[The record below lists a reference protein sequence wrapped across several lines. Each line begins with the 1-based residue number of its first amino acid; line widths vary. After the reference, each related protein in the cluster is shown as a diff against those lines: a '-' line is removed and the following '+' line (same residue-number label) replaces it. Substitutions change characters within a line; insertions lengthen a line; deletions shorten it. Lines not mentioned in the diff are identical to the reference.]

1 MKKVIAYVHTHWDR
15 EWYREF
21 EEFRLRLIEVVD
33 DIIHK
38 LQTGELPIFYFDGQ
52 TSAIEDYLEIFP
64 EKLPIIKQL
73 IADKKLYVGPF
84 FCSADE
90 FLTSGESLI
99 RNFYFGLEKSKKWGC
114 KDFIAYLADTFGHS
128 CSMPFILKAAG
139 IDKAVLWRGL
149 GNLPADL
156 NWDGIKT
163 TYLIQGYFN
172 DFLHSDA
179 DFELKAQNLKK
190 YIDKIAAKSGEYIL
204 LPIGADHLKAC
215 DNLPSQI
222 QKLNEYYQNEY
233 EIVLKDPF
241 EYFKNIKDENRKYVS
256 GEFLD
261 NSLNFI
267 LPGIYSSR
275 IDIKQVNSLCERK
288 LNETEKFNAINSTF
302 FGKENRQRQI
312 DYAYKMLIK
321 NHAHDSIYACST
333 DCVSREVLTRFDKVL
348 QISNGIQKRCERDII
363 SDKFLAA
370 INLSNSNFSGIAS
383 IWTTKKLPPKYN
395 AVMLD
400 KKYGFDDEILYNINK
415 IPVTEDY
422 TEIFQYAIPI
432 KSIDSFSCKNLISE
446 DFFDT
451 KDIKSGKNFIENK
464 FLSIEL
470 KNGKINI
477 TDKKN
482 FKKYDNF
489 IEFTDAADVGD
500 SYNFAPIKGDKKII
514 AKIKSFKTAN
524 KNLFAYANVELEI
537 KIPAKST
544 EKRRSLIAPKHK
556 INLKITLKSMS
567 DFAEFEAEYE
577 NKSLNHKLQASFNF
591 KEPVTKTVSEDLFRL
606 VTRNFDPNY
615 DIKEHIPAPRGIELK
630 TNIMPIN
637 RFVWTQSAGIITD
650 GLKEAEIY
658 KNSLSITLLRAT
670 NCISNPKNPA
680 RGTPAGPPLETPDL
694 QMKGLQKAFFAIS
707 FVEKPEN
714 LYEICDNIFN
724 PPILVFADLKEIK
737 FISVDNANIKITAM
751 KKSEKD
757 ELVLRLVNYSDEKEI
772 CTLYCANKDVF
783 ETDILENKNTPTN
796 NILYF
801 NPNEIKTVKLK

>member
-52 TSAIEDYLEIFP
+52 TSAIEDYIAIFP
-64 EKLPIIKQL
+64 EKLPVIKQL
-73 IADKKLYVGPF
+73 ISEKKLYVGPF

-99 RNFYFGLEKSKKWGC
+99 RNLSFGLETSLKWGC
-114 KDFIAYLADTFGHS
+114 KDFIAYLSDTFGHS
-128 CSMPFILKAAG
+128 CSMPSILKEAG

-215 DNLPSQI
+215 DNLPFQI
-222 QKLNEYYQNEY
+222 QELNKYYKNEY
-233 EIVLKDPF
+233 EIILKDPF
-241 EYFKNIKDENRKYVS
+241 EYFKNIKDENRKKVF

-275 IDIKQVNSLCERK
+275 VDIKQANSLCERE
-288 LNETEKFNAINSTF
+288 LTEAEIFNAINSTF

-333 DCVSREVLTRFDKVL
+333 DLVSREVLTRFDKVR
-348 QISNGIQKRCERDII
+348 QIADGIKKRCERDIA
-363 SDKFLAA
+363 SDNCLTA

-383 IWTTKKLPPKYN
+383 IWTTKKLSPNYK
-395 AVMLD
+395 AVMLN
-400 KKYGFDDEILYNINK
+400 KKFGFDDEILYNINK

-422 TEIFQYAIPI
+422 TEIFQYAVPI
-432 KSIDSFSCKNLISE
+432 KEIDSFSCKKLAAD
-446 DFFDT
+446 DFYDVN
-451 KDIKSGKNFIENK
+451 DIKSGKNFIENK
-464 FLSIEL
+464 FLSLEL
-470 KNGKINI
+470 QNGKINI

-482 FKKYDNF
+482 FKKYNNF
-489 IEFTDAADVGD
+489 IEITDVADIGD
-500 SYNFAPIKGDKKII
+500 SYNFGPLKNDKKII
-514 AKIKSFKTAN
+514 AKIKSFKTVN
-524 KNLFAYANVELEI
+524 KNLFTYADVELEI
-537 KIPAKST
+537 KIPVKTTA
-544 EKRRSLIAPKHK
+544 KRRSLIAPKHK
-556 INLKITLKSMS
+556 INLRITLKSKA

-577 NKSLNHKLQASFNF
+577 NKSQNHKLQVSFNF
-591 KEPVTKTVSEDLFRL
+591 NEP
-606 VTRNFDPNY
+606 
-615 DIKEHIPAPRGIELK
+615 
-630 TNIMPIN
+630 
-637 RFVWTQSAGIITD
+637 
-650 GLKEAEIY
+650 
-658 KNSLSITLLRAT
+658 
-670 NCISNPKNPA
+670 
-680 RGTPAGPPLETPDL
+680 
-694 QMKGLQKAFFAIS
+694 
-707 FVEKPEN
+707 
-714 LYEICDNIFN
+714 
-724 PPILVFADLKEIK
+724 
-737 FISVDNANIKITAM
+737 
-751 KKSEKD
+751 
-757 ELVLRLVNYSDEKEI
+757 
-772 CTLYCANKDVF
+772 
-783 ETDILENKNTPTN
+783 
-796 NILYF
+796 
-801 NPNEIKTVKLK
+801 